1 MHLCIFHQ
9 VGFNLEQSSN
19 MFNVLS
25 LGESP
30 PSLSPI
36 APFVLTPNISEDST
50 LINPL
55 NDPDEF
61 FHNTSCSQN
70 NLAVDNEP
78 LKSMAS
84 FKDNGSCSGS
94 DANAQVS
101 ENSQV
106 IVYYLFLQVFPGYLK
121 LR

>member
-1 MHLCIFHQ
+1 MAEFL
-9 VGFNLEQSSN
+9 NMSN
-19 MFNVLS
+19 VPS
-25 LGESP
+25 LGDTPS
-30 PSLSPI
+30 SLSPI
-36 APFVLTPNISEDST
+36 APDVLTPNISEDST
-50 LINPL
+50 LN
-55 NDPDEF
+55 NQDEC

-70 NLAVDNEP
+70 NLAVDNET

-106 IVYYLFLQVFPGYLK
+106 IVYYLFLQVFLGYFKGVFGYRLF
-121 LR
+121 